1 MSPLASPTV
10 VLTERS
16 TIRETVIA
24 SGSTAASLT
33 DSPAQLSWHIRTD
46 VASDVHITPSSQSC
60 DGGDVVL
67 SDAKGVEQ
75 PRDRDDVAL
84 PEPQ

>member
-16 TIRETVIA
+16 TIRETVMPLA
-24 SGSTAASLT
+24 EAR
-33 DSPAQLSWHIRTD
+33 QRRTQNRRSI
-46 VASDVHITPSSQSC
+46 VLAHSAGRGRRRPCAPSSQSC
-60 DGGDVVL
+60 DGGDVAL